1 MARQLATS
9 LAMPICIVDTEG
21 TLIFYNEHAEA
32 VLNQRFDETGD
43 MKASE
48 WTALFAVDDEDRK
61 PVPTDDWPLVQAY
74 KRRRAISQIVW
85 LKCRDNAWR
94 HVSFTA
100 FPIIG
105 QNDIFLGGLAIF
117 WEV

>member
-9 LAMPICIVDTEG
+9 LAMPICIVDTAG

-48 WTALFAVDDEDRK
+48 WTALFAVEDADRK
-61 PVPTDDWPLVQAY
+61 SVPTDDWPLVQAY
-74 KRRRAISQIVW
+74 KKQRAISQIVW
-85 LKCRDNAWR
+85 LRCRDNAWR
-94 HVSFTA
+94 NVSFTA

-105 QNDIFLGGLAIF
+105 QNDTFLGALAIF

>member
-1 MARQLATS
+1 
-9 LAMPICIVDTEG
+9 MPICIVDTEG

-48 WTALFAVDDEDRK
+48 WTALFAVDDVNRK
-61 PVPTDDWPLVQAY
+61 PVATDDWPLVLAY
-74 KRRRAISQIVW
+74 KNRRAVSQIVW
-85 LKCRDNAWR
+85 LCCRDDAWCN
-94 HVSFTA
+94 VSFTA

-105 QNDIFLGGLAIF
+105 QNGIFLGALAIF